1 MYFIKHLLIGS
12 FYNPWPVLKKLWFD
26 YVSVG
31 VHNCK
36 IIVSF
41 NHIIFSAS
49 CKFYFQCLWI
59 HWKRQYKHKYF
70 KV

>member
-1 MYFIKHLLIGS
+1 MYFIRHLLIGS

-36 IIVSF
+36 IIVS
-41 NHIIFSAS
+41 
-49 CKFYFQCLWI
+49 
-59 HWKRQYKHKYF
+59 
-70 KV
+70 